1 MRAPSDRHDE
11 IRFQESRRDVEKVAG
26 GGAPRN
32 PRASGPPYDR
42 APEVRQKRWY
52 DMRRRSPKKALI
64 VFHQPALEELEV
76 FFLKRMPP
84 MMLFLVEHVMPGG
97 FKARGVNGERAI
109 SILPGERGTFQF
121 VLGPARG
128 IRFEFTHNI
137 GEPVAW
143 LQAGQDMHMIGHA
156 SDRMGVTIHVS
167 DDSPQVGMESWEK
180 LAREPCLAVLGGEDE
195 VVVEGGVG

>member
-1 MRAPSDRHDE
+1 MTGTLQRTQLEFLKTGSSGTCPTSSDCLTGLMVYGFR
-11 IRFQESRRDVEKVAG
+11 ESRRDVEKVAG

-64 VFHQPALEELEV
+64 VFHQPAPEELEI

-109 SILPGERGTFQF
+109 SILPGERGTF
-121 VLGPARG
+121 L
-128 IRFEFTHNI
+128 
-137 GEPVAW
+137 
-143 LQAGQDMHMIGHA
+143 
-156 SDRMGVTIHVS
+156 
-167 DDSPQVGMESWEK
+167 
-180 LAREPCLAVLGGEDE
+180 
-195 VVVEGGVG
+195 